1 MSVIKVSLLPFASN
15 TSGSDVFYLANNLSP
30 RKLTIDRLLEFFNTT
45 SGCINKVNSI
55 TTIDNTTTLSYIDMG
70 LGNVT
75 NIKPL
80 TALNNLSGN
89 VTIQGVENII
99 DVHSSN
105 NIITLSISANNSL
118 DFSKVSGDWASQ
130 SGLLGALSALGCKL
144 TPIYLN
150 YNNSLV
156 LNESHIS
163 CLWIDAD
170 FVFNTQLSLPSFDAP
185 IGSYIKVRQR
195 GAGLVTIIQ
204 GDANTSITTPN
215 GVWNTTDGPGTR
227 IQLVSLGNN
236 KWEFK

>member
-99 DVHSSN
+99 DV
-105 NIITLSISANNSL
+105 
-118 DFSKVSGDWASQ
+118 
-130 SGLLGALSALGCKL
+130 SALGCKL